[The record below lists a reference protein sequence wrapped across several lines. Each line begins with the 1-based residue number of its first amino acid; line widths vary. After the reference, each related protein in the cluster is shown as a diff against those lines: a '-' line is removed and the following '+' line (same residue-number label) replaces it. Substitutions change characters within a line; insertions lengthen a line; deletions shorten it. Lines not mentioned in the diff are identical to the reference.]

1 MAQFASGLVSME
13 LDDEDK
19 YDAPMVS
26 DMQPDFPYGLKLC
39 LTTAELEKLG
49 IDVKDAS
56 IGDYFHIT
64 ALACVTSISSNDS
77 PNGPCD
83 RLEAQIEAM
92 SVPDMEDDDTGG
104 SGY

>member
-1 MAQFASGLVSME
+1 MAQFSGGMTSLE

-19 YDAPMVS
+19 YDAMPV
-26 DMQPDFPYGLKLC
+26 DNVQPEFPYGTKIC
-39 LTTAELEKLG
+39 LTSAELEKLG
-49 IDVKDAS
+49 IDVKEAS
-56 IGDYFHIT
+56 VGDYFHIN
-64 ALACVTSISSNDS
+64 ALACVTSISSTDG

-92 SVPDMEDDDTGG
+92 KVLDIEDSD